1 MMWVSP
7 NPSILKLNPW
17 ITEMP
22 QFKWVDMLDCLQTF
36 GCMLWA
42 LGRQAHDGFHEPT
55 AYCNKI
61 VILFAMYC
69 IGQNPLQYTL
79 GLHEPEVYWL
89 KVKVKECL
97 QAERH
102 EMVSFFSLSI
112 DLRFAACTNECI
124 PWVWKS
130 GARWIFKSW
139 CQGPLTLDHKHKHWQ
154 AVCLLS
160 VASFAG

>member
-1 MMWVSP
+1 
-7 NPSILKLNPW
+7 
-17 ITEMP
+17 
-22 QFKWVDMLDCLQTF
+22 MLDCLQTF

-102 EMVSFFSLSI
+102 EMASFFSLNRPSVCSMHKRMYSLGLEKWSPLNFQELVSRTF
-112 DLRFAACTNECI
+112 D
-124 PWVWKS
+124 P
-130 GARWIFKSW
+130 
-139 CQGPLTLDHKHKHWQ
+139 GP
-154 AVCLLS
+154 
-160 VASFAG
+160 